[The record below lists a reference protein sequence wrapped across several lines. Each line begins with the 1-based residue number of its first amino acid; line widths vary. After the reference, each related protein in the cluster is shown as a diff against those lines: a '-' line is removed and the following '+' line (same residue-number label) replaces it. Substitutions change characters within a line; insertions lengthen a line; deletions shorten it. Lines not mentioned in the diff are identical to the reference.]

1 MRFRKSIVLVSK
13 RYLLSETSRLH
24 TFVTKLLSSTDLICL
39 FPYRYYFYKTR
50 KVPTGRFLFLYAYW
64 VQICTYAYLETHH
77 ELDGHSVEL
86 AGVQAGGVLC

>member
-1 MRFRKSIVLVSK
+1 MRFRKSIVLVFK

-50 KVPTGRFLFLYAYW
+50 KVPVDFYFYMRIGYKFVPMNIWKHIMNSMGIL
-64 VQICTYAYLETHH
+64 
-77 ELDGHSVEL
+77 
-86 AGVQAGGVLC
+86 